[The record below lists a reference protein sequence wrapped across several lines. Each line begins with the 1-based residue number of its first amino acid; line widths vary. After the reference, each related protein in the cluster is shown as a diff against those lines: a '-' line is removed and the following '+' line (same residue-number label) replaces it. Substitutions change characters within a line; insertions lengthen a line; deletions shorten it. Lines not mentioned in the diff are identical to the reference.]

1 MNAKMTSN
9 QNDPI
14 YTMIVIYLLTI
25 LAIAFLSCNPVKQ
38 VIKDKKKLDQVA
50 AVVVA
55 SGYCANDTTVIV
67 KSDTMVFFDTI
78 TDIRTEMMVKN
89 DTTWMTRVKR
99 DFVTKTVK
107 IRDTVRQVVVDHARL
122 GLLEKEKMKLVD
134 ELADEKEGN
143 RLKLNLIIVL
153 ILLILGYAYF
163 KTRP

>member
-9 QNDPI
+9 QNDPLVPL
-14 YTMIVIYLLTI
+14 IVIYI
-25 LAIAFLSCNPVKQ
+25 LAILAITFLSCNPVKQ
-38 VIKDKKKLDQVA
+38 VLKDKKKLDQVA

-67 KSDTMVFFDTI
+67 KSDTLTQYDTI
-78 TDIRTEMMVKN
+78 TNTEIETFVKN
-89 DTTWMTRVKR
+89 DTIYRVNVKR
-99 DFVTKTVK
+99 EFVTKTVK

-122 GLLEKEKMKLVD
+122 GLMEKEKMKLVD

-153 ILLILGYAYF
+153 ILFILGYAYF